1 MAQQVSLVDN
11 VIQESSRYISI
22 SNFQVGRDNAKK
34 EGKN

>member
-1 MAQQVSLVDN
+1 MAQQVSLVD